1 MGRMD
6 PTPYVG
12 MLNRVRNLEKTI
24 LSNVGIGVDFICSLS
39 FQNDPTHMWHGSL
52 FEQLPNTQKMGS
64 PFPTH
69 MQNKNK
75 KNN

>member
-1 MGRMD
+1 MD
-6 PTPYVG
+6 PKPHVG
-12 MLNRVRNLEKTI
+12 MLNRVGNLEEVI
-24 LSNVGIGVDFICSLS
+24 LTDVGIGVGFICSLS
-39 FQNDPTHMWHGSL
+39 FQNDPTNMWHESL
-52 FEQLPNTQKMGS
+52 FEQLPKAQRMGL